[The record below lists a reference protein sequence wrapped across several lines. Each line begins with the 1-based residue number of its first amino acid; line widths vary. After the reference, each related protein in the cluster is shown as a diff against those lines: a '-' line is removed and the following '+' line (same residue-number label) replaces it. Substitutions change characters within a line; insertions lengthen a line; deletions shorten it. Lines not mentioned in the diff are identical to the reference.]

1 MSSVEENIEI
11 VKKPSGLKVVSAN
24 KPKKKRKFLRNIFL
38 SLCLLFLVFL
48 IFIQTSFF
56 KNWLLQFG
64 VDKVNEILIVKDS
77 RLFIEKMEGSVLKD
91 IKLYNIS
98 LTVKKDTMI
107 KISML
112 DIEYGLPGLLK
123 KEVKVKNLI
132 IENPQINFTKI
143 KDNNDSLIWNIE
155 YLLKSDKVK
164 EEDTIK
170 SEFDWKIY
178 ADNFELKN
186 GAFRS
191 IEFKDSKL
199 PIRDIVVKTMLN
211 ITSSELDVT
220 ELNIKL
226 NAIYLPEEK
235 SVNVQNI
242 SFKTNSSFN
251 VQNLSLSASINKDDF
266 AEVEI

>member
-1 MSSVEENIEI
+1 MSFVEENIEI
-11 VKKPSGLKVVSAN
+11 VKKPSGLKVVSTN

-112 DIEYGLPGLLK
+112 DIEYGLTGLLK
-123 KEVKVKNLI
+123 KRS
-132 IENPQINFTKI
+132 Q
-143 KDNNDSLIWNIE
+143 
-155 YLLKSDKVK
+155 
-164 EEDTIK
+164 
-170 SEFDWKIY
+170 SEK
-178 ADNFELKN
+178 
-186 GAFRS
+186 
-191 IEFKDSKL
+191 
-199 PIRDIVVKTMLN
+199 
-211 ITSSELDVT
+211 
-220 ELNIKL
+220 
-226 NAIYLPEEK
+226 
-235 SVNVQNI
+235 
-242 SFKTNSSFN
+242 FN
-251 VQNLSLSASINKDDF
+251 Y
-266 AEVEI
+266 